1 LRRWVI
7 AALLALGAVGW
18 GARLFTAKI
27 AYQDASTGVVWRAT
41 PSCERK
47 LRVSGSDAPRV
58 NVVHEEDG
66 SFAGEWIYDWL
77 VEWATV
83 IGPAGALAAALYH
96 RRALRGG
103 LRRKK

>member
-1 LRRWVI
+1 
-7 AALLALGAVGW
+7 LLALGAVGW

-27 AYQDASTGVVWRAT
+27 AYKDDPSTRVVWRAT

-47 LRVSGSDAPRV
+47 IHLHGSHAHGV
-58 NVVHEEDG
+58 NAVREEDS

-77 VEWATV
+77 VDWATV
-83 IGPAGALAAALYH
+83 IGPAGALAAALYN

-103 LRRKK
+103 LRRKR